1 MYLINEI
8 SFYNIGIQIGILVI
22 VFSMLSIIFCIVL
35 GEYKMKKFSNKAYW
49 NEYKASVKIIIFMT
63 IMGELFKQYFINS
76 LEHHPFKYGI
86 LYFIY
91 STLIFLFLFDTLHYW
106 THRFLHLPWFY
117 HHFHLYHHLLYPV
130 ISIGTL
136 SISFF
141 DALIIGQISLWGPVF
156 ILDYYMKGIS
166 IITLYVITFIF
177 LIYGLYLH
185 AMNNHH
191 MKGIII
197 DNYDHLNHHKYTKY
211 NYGSLFRFWDWIC
224 NTYKV

>member
-1 MYLINEI
+1 
-8 SFYNIGIQIGILVI
+8 
-22 VFSMLSIIFCIVL
+22 
-35 GEYKMKKFSNKAYW
+35 MKKFSNKAYW

-117 HHFHLYHHLLYPV
+117 RHFHLYHHLLYPV

-136 SISFF
+136 SISFS
-141 DALIIGQISLWGPVF
+141 DALIIGQISLWGPDGACF
-156 ILDYYMKGIS
+156 YFRLLYEGNINYY
-166 IITLYVITFIF
+166 IICNNIYFSDLWFIF
-177 LIYGLYLH
+177 TCYE
-185 AMNNHH
+185 
-191 MKGIII
+191 
-197 DNYDHLNHHKYTKY
+197 
-211 NYGSLFRFWDWIC
+211 
-224 NTYKV
+224 